1 MKSFKLISLQ
11 VVTSEEEL
19 IDVELTEGLVINKE
33 DEHNRWI
40 LEGFI
45 HKDYYENLQK
55 AITNQSTVRL
65 QGVITKKENNPATF
79 DTEILTFKQIDDY
92 YSVLFEGHIVS
103 SQNEYAEML
112 LKKLLS
118 EGLEGDLL
126 VRAFRE
132 NIQTRP
138 RITSNPTKS

>member
-19 IDVELTEGLVINKE
+19 MDVELTEGLVINKE
-33 DEHNRWI
+33 DEHNRWL

-45 HKDYYENLQK
+45 HKDQYKNLQQ
-55 AITNQSTVRL
+55 AFTNQSTIRL
-65 QGVITKKENNPATF
+65 QGVITKKENNPAIF
-79 DTEILTFKQIDDY
+79 DTEILTSKQIDDY

-112 LKKLLS
+112 LRKLLA
-118 EGLEGDLL
+118 EGLDGESLIH
-126 VRAFRE
+126 AFKE
-132 NIQTRP
+132 KIQTKPHIASSRK
-138 RITSNPTKS
+138 N

>member
-1 MKSFKLISLQ
+1 MKSFKLISLHI
-11 VVTSEEEL
+11 VNSEEEL

-45 HKDYYENLQK
+45 HKDYYESLQK

-103 SQNEYAEML
+103 SQNEYAEMIL
-112 LKKLLS
+112 RKLLA
-118 EGLEGDLL
+118 EGLEGDSL
-126 VRAFRE
+126 VRAFKE
-132 NIQTRP
+132 NIQTKP
-138 RITSNPTKS
+138 RITSNRTN